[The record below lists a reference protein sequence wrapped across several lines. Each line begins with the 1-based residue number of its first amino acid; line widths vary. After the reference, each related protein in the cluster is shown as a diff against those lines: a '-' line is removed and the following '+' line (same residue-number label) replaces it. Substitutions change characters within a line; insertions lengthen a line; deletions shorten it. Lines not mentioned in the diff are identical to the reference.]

1 MTIGLVK
8 NSLEEKN
15 NRMNIFCNSGFIIRL
30 TQWELGHPAVAVCTL
45 KKLETLYCS
54 VWGFTPQPASR
65 CWRPGRFWVRSRGH
79 SDVSKEQGQWQQ
91 QAGHNLQPDVKVA
104 GKQRGFPGTTYI
116 WGQLLRVRIFPLQ
129 SRGCALVSSSRWLLF
144 TISSKTTV

>member
-8 NSLEEKN
+8 TSLEEKN

-45 KKLETLYCS
+45 KRLETLYCS
-54 VWGFTPQPASR
+54 VWGFTPQPSSR
-65 CWRPGRFWVRSRGH
+65 CWRPGRFWVRSHGH
-79 SDVSKEQGQWQQ
+79 SDVSKEQGQRQQ
-91 QAGHNLQPDVKVA
+91 QAGHNLQPDVKA
-104 GKQRGFPGTTYI
+104 GWRATRSSWDHLYLGPATPGEGLPTSVKR
-116 WGQLLRVRIFPLQ
+116 LCLSL
-129 SRGCALVSSSRWLLF
+129 SRWLLF